1 MAKRKVF
8 GRRRVLYK
16 DQTYILE
23 MREDAIYVRK
33 LYGRDEC
40 PITFTRIASFAQP
53 QLELDLT
60 FTDHENELDKN
71 EQADAV
77 SQMRPPGM
85 VFGEPGSQTGDLHE
99 AGEQPPQDVQGW
111 PGGLPV
117 PVGPAA
123 AAPDPPGTTATDNQ
137 LPGANQ

>member
-53 QLELDLT
+53 QLELNLNYGQMD
-60 FTDHENELDKN
+60 ESDKI
-71 EQADAV
+71 EPLPSV
-77 SQMRPPGM
+77 PEEPL
-85 VFGEPGSQTGDLHE
+85 VPGEPGTEPMHLH
-99 AGEQPPQDVQGW
+99 ASAEQPPQGVLGW
-111 PGGLPV
+111 QPGLDTFIGPVLP
-117 PVGPAA
+117 AEA
-123 AAPDPPGTTATDNQ
+123 ESPPGAAATDNQ